1 MPEGVQ
7 VAISGVDYTGPA
19 FQEAAARMQQFQ
31 TKFDAIG
38 GSFREAHASARLFSE
53 ELGVHMSRELT
64 NIVAKS
70 ELLRGALT
78 VALPLAAAAGFLE
91 IAARIP
97 DAIKKMTDGFV
108 GFSEA
113 SKKVMDEAVAANEKI
128 YGSFTKVAEGYR
140 LLTTMHA
147 QQDELQNKSVFP
159 SGPSSISKQLL
170 GPAGGLWDYVSQ
182 LQTNI
187 QEKTK
192 LTLQVNKDVD
202 TVVGHLGKLF
212 DENNAKLKTANEQFA
227 KLLEASQKLLDRTQS
242 FAWNQVLKNL
252 QPEAGY
258 MPKDML
264 AGDIRQYDFA
274 TSGISAQAALYSG
287 STAAKNLADVQ
298 MNQSDAIKAAQQIY
312 EQTATA
318 TEKYGDQ
325 IDVLVALLNQGRIS
339 QQQFS
344 AAALAAGNDLTRS
357 PYKKYYEELG
367 KDIGRTV
374 EQAVLFQTSWSKA
387 LKALLADLV
396 KVTLE
401 MYVFRNLA
409 SEFGGSGTFLGSLFT
424 GLAGQRAGGGPVNSG
439 MAYLTGENGPEIFV
453 PGSSGSIVPNSALG
467 GGQTVYQDFRGAVV
481 TDDLMRRG
489 EALGAIRV
497 SENRAVARAISGVAD
512 MQARK

>member
-1 MPEGVQ
+1 MAEGVS
-7 VAISGVDYTGPA
+7 VAISATDTTAIA
-19 FQEAAARMQQFQ
+19 FQSAAEKAKQFQ
-31 TKFDAIG
+31 TNVDQVT
-38 GSFREAHASARLFSE
+38 GSFQQAHAATRLFSE
-53 ELGVHMSRELT
+53 ELNLGLNREMT
-64 NIVAKS
+64 NIISRS
-70 ELLRGALT
+70 EVMKGVLSA
-78 VALPLAAAAGFLE
+78 ALPIAGAIGFLE
-91 IAARIP
+91 IAGKIP
-97 DAIKKMTDGFV
+97 NAIKEMADAFMGFD
-108 GFSEA
+108 EA
-113 SKKVMDEAVAANEKI
+113 SKKVLADAVAANEKI
-128 YGSFTKVAEGYR
+128 YGSFTQIAEGYR

-147 QQDELQNKSVFP
+147 QQDELQNKGVFP
-159 SGPSSISKQLL
+159 VGPSSIAKNLL
-170 GPAGGLWDYVSQ
+170 GPAGAMWDYISQ

-192 LTLQVNKDVD
+192 LTLEVNKDVD

-212 DENNAKLKTANEQFA
+212 DENNEKLKKANEQFA
-227 KLLEASQKLLDRTQS
+227 KLLETSQKLIERTQA
-242 FAWNQVLKNL
+242 FAWGQVTKNL
-252 QPEAGY
+252 QPETPY
-258 MPKDML
+258 TPQNMIP
-264 AGDIRQYDFA
+264 GDIRDLDFA
-274 TSGISAQAALYSG
+274 TQGLTTQSPLYSG
-287 STAAKNLADVQ
+287 STAAKTLADVQ

-344 AAALAAGNDLTRS
+344 AAAMTAGNDLSRS
-357 PYKKYYEELG
+357 PYAKYYRELG
-367 KDIGRTV
+367 NDIGRTIG
-374 EQAVLFQTSWSKA
+374 QAAMFEESWSKA
-387 LKALLADLV
+387 FKTLLSDVAKLV
-396 KVTLE
+396 LE
-401 MYVFRNLA
+401 MFVFKNLA
-409 SEFGGSGTFLGSLFT
+409 AQFGGSGTFLGSLFT

-489 EALGAIRV
+489 EAAAMQRV